1 MIFAENYLLLF
12 NFLFNF
18 ILSFSLLSLATKI
31 PQFRFAST
39 VASTDLGS
47 ADHGFEKDRVKKHLG
62 ETNTK
67 EFTYFVLGNGRFVYA
82 SAARLALIK
91 VIKFIYQTRVTKSE
105 YLININFL

>member
-1 MIFAENYLLLF
+1 MFLLRCIF
-12 NFLFNF
+12 
-18 ILSFSLLSLATKI
+18 SFSAVNKL

-47 ADHGFEKDRVKKHLG
+47 VDHGFEKDRVKKHLG

-91 VIKFIYQTRVTKSE
+91 VP
-105 YLININFL
+105 LILSLTTTSLV